1 MTLLDGKKISGQ
13 VLEELGARVKSLKLK
28 GINPKLTAFS
38 VGDHKPSQVFLN
50 IKSKKAASVGI
61 DFELLDFPE
70 TISKKDLI
78 NKITEVNR
86 SNTSAITFQLPLPE
100 SLKDS
105 QSEILNTIDPRKD
118 IDLLTD
124 ENKALLEK
132 GSPRFIPPT
141 ARGILK
147 LLEAYEIDL
156 SGHNILLVGQGELV
170 GKPLSHILRS
180 RNLSFQTI
188 DSSTENI
195 DGLIREATLIITATG
210 VPGLIR
216 ADNVQDGVV
225 IVDAGTAE
233 SRGRLVGDVDPQ
245 VYEKTSFITPIPGGV
260 GPMTVAELL
269 NNVVEAAAT
278 SGHSLT

>member
-1 MTLLDGKKISGQ
+1 MTILDGKKISSQ
-13 VLEELGARVKSLKLK
+13 VLEELAAKVQNLKLG
-28 GINPKLTAFS
+28 GISPKLTAFN

-50 IKSKKAASVGI
+50 IKAKKAASIGV

-70 TISKKDLI
+70 TISKEDLI
-78 NKITEVNR
+78 SKITEVNR

-100 SLKDS
+100 NLKDS

-124 ENKALLEK
+124 ENKELLEK
-132 GSPRFIPPT
+132 GTPRFIPPT

-180 RNLSFQTI
+180 RNLSFMTA

-195 DGLIREATLIITATG
+195 DDLIREATLIITATG

-216 ADNVQDGVV
+216 ADNVQSGVI

-245 VYEKTSFITPIPGGV
+245 VYEKTSFVTPIPGGV

-269 NNVVEAAAT
+269 NSVVEAAE
-278 SGHSLT
+278 SLT